1 MEPQNQKHGKPPVNF
16 ARQTMREYWK
26 HLRQY
31 KFSLFVVLIL
41 VPSAALCLATFVPYY
56 LSQAIGQL
64 ASGSSDVSKPLLMA
78 GLIGFF
84 GVICNFIG
92 FRRLN
97 FLDTK
102 MQVALIE
109 YLTES
114 ILAKDYAFFSNE
126 KIGALTA
133 RFIDFVRAYDTL
145 QGLFIIRTLGFVV
158 SMGAGLILVAV
169 ASAPLALILLTLI
182 TILLVQ
188 VRVSLNIRQPYR
200 TERKYIRSSIL
211 GEVADAFTNNL
222 VVKTFAREKNE
233 LLSVRKKT
241 KRFETVYMKDLNLLI
256 TDGTL
261 RQFITTLIQILAI
274 IFAVVQ
280 LKNGRM
286 DIATAVFALAYLQR
300 IAAQIFS
307 LGEMINGYDNAFL
320 EAAPMTEMLMKTNK
334 INDSP
339 AAKKLL
345 VDTGV
350 ISFNKISYNYEEG
363 DTAITALD
371 YSVAGG
377 KRIGIVGH
385 SGAGK
390 TTITRLML
398 RFDDVTSGSIEID
411 GQNISNVTQES
422 LRKAIAYVP
431 QEPLLFHR
439 SLAENIRYGNP
450 LATDEE
456 VEQAAVQ
463 AHAHEFIKDLPNGY
477 KTLVGERGVKL
488 SGGQRQRVA
497 IARAVIKNAPILI
510 LDEATSALDS
520 ESERLIQ
527 DALTKL
533 MAGRTTLVIAHR
545 LSTIQKM
552 DRIIVLEKGAIAE
565 EGSHDMLIQQKGI
578 YAKLWAH
585 QSGGFLED

>member
-1 MEPQNQKHGKPPVNF
+1 MKPQSPMRSKPTVNF
-16 ARQTMREYWK
+16 ARETMQEYWQ
-26 HLRQY
+26 HLRKY
-31 KFSLFVVLIL
+31 KTSLGIVLIL

-64 ASGSSDVSKPLLMA
+64 ASGSSDVTRPLVA
-78 GLIGFF
+78 AALIGAF
-84 GVICNFIG
+84 GVVCNFIG
-92 FRRLN
+92 FRKLN
-97 FLDTK
+97 FLDAR
-102 MQVALIE
+102 MQVTLME
-109 YLTES
+109 YLTDR
-114 ILAKDYAFFSNE
+114 ILAKDYSFFSNE

-169 ASAPLALILLTLI
+169 ASVPLALILLSLI

-188 VRVSLNIRQPYR
+188 VRVSLNIRKPYR

-211 GEVADAFTNNL
+211 GEIADAFTNNL

-233 LLSVRKKT
+233 LDSVRKKT
-241 KRFETVYMKDLNLLI
+241 KRFETIYIKDLNLLI

-261 RQFITTLIQILAI
+261 RQFITTLVQILAI
-274 IFAVVQ
+274 IFAISQ
-280 LKNGRM
+280 LRNGRM

-320 EAAPMTEMLMKTNK
+320 EAAPMTEMLLKTNK
-334 INDSP
+334 ISDSP
-339 AAKKLL
+339 KAKKLL
-345 VDTGV
+345 VSKGV
-350 ISFNKISYNYEEG
+350 ISFNNVSYNYEEG
-363 DTAITALD
+363 DPAITNLD
-371 YSVAGG
+371 YFVAGG
-377 KRIGIVGH
+377 KRIGVVGH

-390 TTITRLML
+390 TTITRLLL

-450 LATDEE
+450 SATNEE
-456 VEQAAVQ
+456 IEQAAIQ

-477 KTLVGERGVKL
+477 ETLVGERGVKL

-527 DALTKL
+527 DALT
-533 MAGRTTLVIAHR
+533 
-545 LSTIQKM
+545 
-552 DRIIVLEKGAIAE
+552 
-565 EGSHDMLIQQKGI
+565 I
-578 YAKLWAH
+578 YHKT
-585 QSGGFLED
+585 